1 MRLMGPAQRLRV
13 YLGEG
18 DRPEGSPAAE
28 AVVLQARRAGLAGAT
43 VLRGILG
50 FGASGRIHTESLVEV
65 EGDLP
70 LRVELVDAT
79 ERIDGFL
86 PALGA
91 LPAGGTAVVED
102 VLVVHYRHRAAAGG
116 AAADPVGTS
125 APSPKGV
132 PDAGSRMQG
141 GLGMDGAV
149 GRRLCVYFGERDRF
163 EGRDLATAMVLA
175 ARRTGLAGATVL
187 RGILGFGAHSR
198 VHALRPFT
206 LSQDLP
212 LMVEI
217 VDLPERIDAF
227 LPQVDRMLQGGLVT
241 VEDTRIV
248 LHRPAFP
255 TSGASAGPKPER

>member
-1 MRLMGPAQRLRV
+1 
-13 YLGEG
+13 
-18 DRPEGSPAAE
+18 
-28 AVVLQARRAGLAGAT
+28 
-43 VLRGILG
+43 
-50 FGASGRIHTESLVEV
+50 
-65 EGDLP
+65 
-70 LRVELVDAT
+70 
-79 ERIDGFL
+79 
-86 PALGA
+86 
-91 LPAGGTAVVED
+91 
-102 VLVVHYRHRAAAGG
+102 
-116 AAADPVGTS
+116 
-125 APSPKGV
+125 
-132 PDAGSRMQG
+132 
-141 GLGMDGAV
+141 MDGAV

-206 LSQDLP
+206 LSKDLP

-248 LHRPAFP
+248 IHRPAFP
-255 TSGASAGPKPER
+255 ASGGSTGPKPEP